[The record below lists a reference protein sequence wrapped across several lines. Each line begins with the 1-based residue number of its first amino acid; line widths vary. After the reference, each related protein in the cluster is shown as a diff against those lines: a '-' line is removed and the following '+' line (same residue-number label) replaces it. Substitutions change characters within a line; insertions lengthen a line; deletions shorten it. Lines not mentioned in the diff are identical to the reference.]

1 VTVTSGATEALAA
14 ALLALISPGDEVILF
29 QPLYDAYLPL
39 VRRAGGVPVL
49 VPLAPPHWQFDA
61 TMLETAFTPRT
72 RVVLINNP
80 LNPSASTFD
89 RAALELLAVFVV
101 RHDAVVIADEVWEH
115 VVFDGAAHTS
125 VLAVPTLRQRSVK
138 IGSAGKIFA
147 LTGWKVGWMCAT
159 PRLNRALA
167 KSHQFLTF
175 TTPPNLQAG
184 VAHGLGKDFDWFTAM
199 RAGFQRSRDHLV
211 AGLTA
216 AGYAMLPSAGTWFV
230 SIDLAASGIALDDV
244 TVADR
249 LLDAGV
255 ASIPVSAFYARDAV
269 TTTLRLC
276 FAKNDAT
283 LDAAIARLAAARGA
297 LIAR

>member
-1 VTVTSGATEALAA
+1 
-14 ALLALISPGDEVILF
+14 
-29 QPLYDAYLPL
+29 
-39 VRRAGGVPVL
+39 
-49 VPLAPPHWQFDA
+49 
-61 TMLETAFTPRT
+61 MLEAAFSPRT

-89 RAALELLAVFVV
+89 RAALDLLAGFVA
-101 RHDAVVIADEVWEH
+101 RHDATVIADEVWEH
-115 VVFDGAAHTS
+115 VIFDGAAHIS
-125 VLAVPTLRQRSVK
+125 VLAVPELRDRSVK

-147 LTGWKVGWMCAT
+147 LTGWKVGWMCAA
-159 PRLNRALA
+159 PELSRALA

-184 VAHGLGKDFDWFTAM
+184 VAHGLGKDLGWFTEM

-211 AGLTA
+211 TGLTN
-216 AGYAMLPSAGTWFV
+216 AGYALLPSAGTWFV

-255 ASIPVSAFYARDAV
+255 ASIPVSAFYAQALV

-283 LDAAIARLAAARGA
+283 LDGAIARLAAALPSLLLLSRA
-297 LIAR
+297 